1 MLTSNPEP
9 STLLPLL
16 PHDPSPNDDL
26 LITDATVDPSP
37 TPTLVPPAPFRKS
50 ARDTRPPAYLKD
62 YTCTAVTTASSAATL
77 PGAPYDISQS
87 LSYSHLEPCYQSY
100 LLTISSCPQEP
111 QHFYQAIKDPLL
123 REAMDKEIQ
132 ALDRNH
138 TWELTTLPPGK
149 SPIGSKWVYKIK
161 LNPYGSVERY
171 KARIVA
177 KGYT

>member
-37 TPTLVPPAPFRKS
+37 SPTLVPPAPFRKS

-149 SPIGSKWVYKIK
+149 SPIGSK
-161 LNPYGSVERY
+161 
-171 KARIVA
+171 
-177 KGYT
+177 